1 MKQSNPFS
9 FFLALK
15 FSLIYIVI
23 SCLYIFFSD
32 RFVSMVFTDISTITM
47 VNTYKGWGFVIIT
60 GVIIYIL
67 ILKASNKIQE
77 KENKYQQFFAFS
89 ENRYSSI
96 YNSAPVMLHSIDR
109 EGRLISV
116 SEFWLEK
123 MGYKRSEVIGRFST
137 EFLTAES
144 SEYAKK
150 IVLPNFMAKGICK
163 DISYQFVKKNGEIID
178 VLLSAISEKDKNG
191 NVNRSLAVIT
201 DITQLKQKDDALRD
215 REEFLRKM
223 IQTIPD
229 VVLQTD
235 LEGRIVYIN
244 DIGLKLSGFSSFDN
258 LKGRNMMSFVA
269 PEDYERAIS
278 NTKLM
283 FEKSLGPIEY
293 NLILNEFVKVSC
305 EINGEVLRH
314 TDGSPYGM
322 VNLIRDITPRKIIE
336 KSLKE
341 SEEKF
346 RSIVETSPIT
356 VFEIDNQSTVL
367 YISPRSFD
375 VVGYTPEE
383 MIGQSIYTFIAP
395 TYHKIVEESLKNHIL
410 ENKEFNQ
417 LDIVLVNKNGSLHTI
432 DIRTKLIL
440 NNEGVPIK
448 IRGTAL
454 DITEKKRIEEALW
467 LNEQKHRVLLDDAS
481 DPIFSFE
488 RDGTYLYVN
497 KAFST
502 PFNKKPEEIIGKKI
516 WDIFSNDEAE
526 KRFAAVKK
534 AFETGVIIDLDV
546 KVPTSTGDTFYQTTV
561 KPIINDDGEVKT
573 VICISK
579 NITERRKAES
589 ELKKLVDTKD
599 KFFSIIAH
607 DLKNPFNSIIGFS
620 DLLKIR
626 LLKDKNEKASQ
637 LANILNSSAKEAY
650 NLLENLLV
658 WANSQRGDIHFN
670 PMELGLIDIIENE
683 ISLVNSMALSKGVA
697 IKYHIAEKLTVKAD
711 EHMLKVIIRNLIT
724 NAIKYSNQG
733 GEIIVSTF
741 RKSDFIEISVIDNG
755 VGMSEDIRAKLFK
768 LNPEISKL
776 GTEGERGTGLGLI
789 LCKEF
794 IEKHGGQ
801 IWVESKLGEGTKFSF
816 TIPYISVN

>member
-1 MKQSNPFS
+1 
-9 FFLALK
+9 
-15 FSLIYIVI
+15 
-23 SCLYIFFSD
+23 
-32 RFVSMVFTDISTITM
+32 MVFTDISTITM